1 MVMWTDDVDR
11 VLADDYLGD
20 LPQKPIDDIRAM
32 RDECRAIEDKV
43 SYLRRMIQGRL
54 DIVAADLR
62 RRADGGS
69 PVDLGTLIEQLPDI
83 LSDKGNTGGPGRLP
97 TGLIQPEDESLT
109 DELDEVAGPDILGRL
124 PELSDQE
131 VAELAARIGELER
144 RVSVSRRGLFG
155 RIDALNG
162 ELARRYG
169 TGEAD
174 VAALLDR

>member
-1 MVMWTDDVDR
+1 MWTDDVDR
-11 VLADDYLGD
+11 VMAEDYLGD
-20 LPQKPIDDIRAM
+20 LPAKPIEEIRAM

-43 SYLRRMIQGRL
+43 SYLRRLIQGRL

-62 RRADGGS
+62 RRAEGGS

-83 LSDKGNTGGPGRLP
+83 LSDKVSAGGPGRLP
-97 TGLIQPEDESLT
+97 SGVLPPDDETLT
-109 DELDEVAGPDILGRL
+109 VDLDRVAGPDVLGHL
-124 PELSDQE
+124 DELSDE
-131 VAELAARIGELER
+131 GVAELAGKIGDLER
-144 RVSVSRRGLFG
+144 RVSSTRKALFG

>member
-1 MVMWTDDVDR
+1 MWTDDVDR

-20 LPQKPIDDIRAM
+20 LPGKPIQDIRAM
-32 RDECRAIEDKV
+32 RDECRAVEDKV
-43 SYLRRMIQGRL
+43 SYLRRMVQGRL

-69 PVDLGTLIEQLPDI
+69 PIDLGTLIEQLPDI
-83 LSDKGNTGGPGRLP
+83 LSDKVSSGGPGRLP
-97 TGLIQPEDESLT
+97 TGVVPPDDDTLT
-109 DELDEVAGPDILGRL
+109 EELDQVAGPDVLGHL
-124 PELSDQE
+124 PELSDDE
-131 VAELAARIGELER
+131 VAALATRIGDIEK
-144 RVSVSRRGLFG
+144 RVSGSRRGLFG

-169 TGEAD
+169 SGEAD

>member
-1 MVMWTDDVDR
+1 MWTDDVDR

-20 LPQKPIDDIRAM
+20 LPSKPIDGIRAM
-32 RDECRAIEDKV
+32 RDECRAIEDRV

-62 RRADGGS
+62 RRAEGGS
-69 PVDLGTLIEQLPDI
+69 AVDLATLIEQLPDI

-97 TGLIQPEDESLT
+97 TGVMPPEDETLT
-109 DELDEVAGPDILGRL
+109 NELDRVAGPDVLGHL
-124 PELSDQE
+124 PELSDEE
-131 VAELAARIGELER
+131 VAELARSIGELER
-144 RVSVSRRGLFG
+144 RVSGSRRGLFG